1 MKKYYKIGSIA
12 LALTLLVLYVLDM
25 AKIARRAGKANA
37 EAMNYALPS
46 DKILTREDSLIFRS
60 ASWERLS
67 PIVVWRHAIREPIVF
82 LNYNAESAIVVNK
95 IKVDESFTMSE
106 SFRWVDSTIEFS
118 NSEFVSYRSTDEGNY
133 FTLHAFGNLNPR
145 PGKIFLTLDSDSLRN
160 TTSNDSVL
168 AFNLRCKRLTVMY
181 DSIPVD
187 ILLEKPNSWLNNK
200 SGLPLNLYFRKKQ
213 EWVYL
218 FFMISADLDK
228 RMKDGTLDSLINTDF

>member
-1 MKKYYKIGSIA
+1 MKKYFKIGSIA
-12 LALTLLVLYVLDM
+12 LVLILLVLFVFDM
-25 AKIARRAGKANA
+25 AKSLKKAGRINA
-37 EAMNYALPS
+37 QAMNYALPS
-46 DKILTREDSLIFRS
+46 DKILTRGDSALFRT
-60 ASWERLS
+60 ASWKKLS
-67 PIVVWRHAIREPIVF
+67 PIVVWRHTIRDPIVF
-82 LNYNAESAIVVNK
+82 LNYNAESVIVVNK
-95 IKVDESFTMSE
+95 IKVDDSFRMSK
-106 SFRWVDSTIEFS
+106 SFRWVVSPVEISTYS
-118 NSEFVSYRSTDEGNY
+118 SVSYRSTDEGNY
-133 FTLHAFGNLNPR
+133 FTLHAFGNLNSR
-145 PGKIFLTLDSDSLRN
+145 PGKIFLTLDSDSLKN

-187 ILLEKPNSWLNNK
+187 ILLEKPKSWLNNK